1 MELNEHLDGHE
12 NATTSMKVVLLIF
25 ALVVIAALAYFIKTT
40 YSQPD
45 TTDYSAQK
53 VKTTETTVDNAA
65 NSSTTSTE
73 SIAVSNLAC
82 GDKAYAFSLEFGD
95 KWTGYKLKE
104 VNPDYA
110 IVTCYVTMPTTSSD
124 TVWTQ
129 ASTDH
134 DAKYASVFAVSV
146 YTPAQWTASQEEAN
160 KPTEMG
166 HNANYYWGWSQ
177 AQAIPDDLTAAY
189 ADAKNVA
196 ATFKIAP

>member
-1 MELNEHLDGHE
+1 MELNEHLDGHD

-25 ALVVIAALAYFIKTT
+25 ALVVIGALAYFIQAT

-53 VKTTETTVDNAA
+53 VKKSDTATTTESTSTTTTETAT
-65 NSSTTSTE
+65 
-73 SIAVSNLAC
+73 VSNLAC

-95 KWTGYKLKE
+95 KWTGYKIKE
-104 VNPDYA
+104 VKPDYA
-110 IVTCYVTMPTTSSD
+110 IITCYVTMPTTSSD
-124 TVWTQ
+124 TVWTT
-129 ASTDH
+129 AATDH

-146 YTPAQWTASQEEAN
+146 YSPAQWTASQEEAN

-177 AQAIPDDLTAAY
+177 AQAIPDDLSAVY
-189 ADAKNVA
+189 ADAKNVV